1 MKYELM
7 LGALKIISFCMGSYI
22 LSIEA
27 VRFNFLAFIKL
38 SRTLHT
44 NNLYLGNFS
53 GCLRVSIR
61 ITKWYNTIHEKC
73 ANFKDLWQRGRGT
86 LWLYGKIMKPF
97 FVSLCIFVV
106 LFGSIDNPI
115 GWKSVTFVFL
125 TNIVVGWSRKNLKL
139 SHYEKEVLI
148 QNTQDLNTI
157 YIFSYNM
164 SLSVIFGLYLVS
176 IQE

>member
-44 NNLYLGNFS
+44 NNPYLGNFS

-61 ITKWYNTIHEKC
+61 FTKWYNTVHEKC
-73 ANFKDLWQRGRGT
+73 TNFKDLWQRGRRT
-86 LWLYGKIMKPF
+86 LWLLWENNATDF
-97 FVSLCIFVV
+97 CV
-106 LFGSIDNPI
+106 LVYLRRLKAFCPR
-115 GWKSVTFVFL
+115 VTFVFFM

-139 SHYEKEVLI
+139 SHYEKEGLI

-157 YIFSYNM
+157 YIFAYNM
-164 SLSVIFGLYLVS
+164 FLSVIFG
-176 IQE
+176 

>member
-1 MKYELM
+1 M

-61 ITKWYNTIHEKC
+61 FTKWYNTVHEKC
-73 ANFKDLWQRGRGT
+73 ANFKDLWQRGRT
-86 LWLYGKIMKPF
+86 LWLLWENNATDFCVLVYLRSSVVF
-97 FVSLCIFVV
+97 FM
-106 LFGSIDNPI
+106 
-115 GWKSVTFVFL
+115 
-125 TNIVVGWSRKNLKL
+125 TNIVVGWSRKILKL
-139 SHYEKEVLI
+139 SYYKKEGFI
-148 QNTQDLNTI
+148 IIHKIWTQI
-157 YIFSYNM
+157 IFSHITYPF
-164 SLSVIFGLYLVS
+164 L
-176 IQE
+176 